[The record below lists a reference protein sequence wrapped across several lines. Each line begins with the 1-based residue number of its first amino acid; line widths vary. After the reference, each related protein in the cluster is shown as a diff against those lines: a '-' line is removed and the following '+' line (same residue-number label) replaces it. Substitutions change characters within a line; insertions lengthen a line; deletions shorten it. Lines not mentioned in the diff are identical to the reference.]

1 MAGSRDARP
10 KRPTVYERVEC
21 NWHVAASVC
30 VQTGPP
36 RHLCAYAQHALFFFS
51 GALSVST
58 RPLAGAVTGDDL
70 GSLRAI
76 S

>member
-1 MAGSRDARP
+1 MLAIVILPAAWPVLLLQPHLHGTRKSAKAFCATIEKSR
-10 KRPTVYERVEC
+10 
-21 NWHVAASVC
+21 
-30 VQTGPP
+30 
-36 RHLCAYAQHALFFFS
+36 RHAQHWLFFFS

-58 RPLAGAVTGDDL
+58 RPLAGAVTVAVL

>member
-1 MAGSRDARP
+1 MRPAVLIRSLDAAIGQR
-10 KRPTVYERVEC
+10 
-21 NWHVAASVC
+21 ASV
-30 VQTGPP
+30 
-36 RHLCAYAQHALFFFS
+36 RIYAQHWLFFLM

-58 RPLAGAVTGDDL
+58 RPLVGAVTGDVL